1 MQIIAVK
8 QVKRVNSAPL
18 YCSKNLALC
27 ITLSINKRIYYVGM
41 SQTRDVPLITLCAVC
56 ARGLCDKLHLCICMC
71 ICCKLSTIWQ
81 LPSQKFPEKHSWRF
95 HFTLRCHECDGRL
108 RVHPRSSNIE

>member
-27 ITLSINKRIYYVGM
+27 ITLSINKRIYYVGK

-56 ARGLCDKLHLCICMC
+56 ARGLCDKSHLCIYVCVYVVNYQPFGNFLV
-71 ICCKLSTIWQ
+71 KN
-81 LPSQKFPEKHSWRF
+81 SQKSTHGAFISHLDVVNVMVDCE
-95 HFTLRCHECDGRL
+95 FTPGRA
-108 RVHPRSSNIE
+108 I